1 MAGKFGYTLCCTF
14 IFYQNKKLSKVSLS
28 LQLVI
33 LGYLYKSLMCFTA
46 ILIEVLKGGVADKR
60 VFKIHTRRQL
70 EN

>member
-46 ILIEVLKGGVADKR
+46 ILIAEVSLMCFTAILIEVLKGA
-60 VFKIHTRRQL
+60 
-70 EN
+70 